1 MQGLAAKASLLD
13 IATVANKSSKGSENF
28 IESNQNLSDDSSQGD
43 FLSSLLSAIDETNEF
58 LPDRLKIS
66 DKEISAEIIA
76 NIEKNSNFFGF
87 SSENNEMSI
96 FESLSFMEVL
106 GVLETLK
113 IKSTDVKLSNLSNL
127 TQQFLQSESN
137 FNALK
142 GAKNLSELLDIAKGL
157 DLNVSNIKIDRI
169 LDLKNTFPNLDKA
182 GFFNQSLESAFKDI
196 LNTKI
201 SNIVDKIEKKDK
213 NTNVNSNKNSKDIL
227 SQALKLTDEKVKTK
241 DSKDK
246 KIENLDNNDLLKL
259 DTKNQTIKDTKV
271 ENLITDNEA
280 IIKNTND
287 KTSNKLAVDEIKKED
302 FKEVKTNAKK
312 DELPLKDDSQ
322 KIKENMPKINE
333 NIKTENKNETFNKI
347 QENKEVSKDISKEKP
362 LENKSN
368 LQENSE
374 LKNENSKVKTQN
386 LDTNTIKNLA
396 KQDEKQEL
404 KLDNTDKNLALNKD
418 EKIDDKIDNKQNINT
433 KQDNTKQAEIKQA
446 DIENTKPSLQT
457 TQVKSAEK
465 VVVDTSVLK
474 NIKQEPSTKESD
486 IITDNKLELNTK
498 INQNKINPNLANSNP
513 NNNLEQQNS
522 QSQNQNTKEIATNN
536 NVKEHNTDTKS
547 DVKYNTNELNNLV
560 STLSKISANELKANL
575 NVRETFS
582 YFANDLKE
590 QMQQFKAPI
599 TKLNITLNP
608 SNLGEVEVTLIQRG
622 SALHINFNS
631 NPNTMALFVQNQA
644 EFKNSLVNMGFT
656 GLEMNFS
663 DQKQKDQK
671 EQTSKNKNS
680 YKASG
685 DFAISEPTQSPLELI
700 LAKYF

>member
-13 IATVANKSSKGSENF
+13 IATVANDIKSSKGSENF
-28 IESNQNLSDDSSQGD
+28 IESNQNLNDDSPSSQGD

-106 GVLETLK
+106 GVLEKLK

-182 GFFNQSLESAFKDI
+182 GFFNHSLESAFKDI
-196 LNTKI
+196 INTKI

-213 NTNVNSNKNSKDIL
+213 NTNVNLSNKNSKDIL
-227 SQALKLTDEKVKTK
+227 AQALKLTEEKVKTK

-271 ENLITDNEA
+271 ENLITDNETVT
-280 IIKNTND
+280 KNTND
-287 KTSNKLAVDEIKKED
+287 KTNNKFVSDGIKKENLQ
-302 FKEVKTNAKK
+302 EIKTNVKK
-312 DELPLKDDSQ
+312 DELSLKDDSQ
-322 KIKENMPKINE
+322 KIKENISKEVKINE
-333 NIKTENKNETFNKI
+333 NIKTEDKDEVFNKI
-347 QENKEVSKDISKEKP
+347 QVNKEASKDILKE
-362 LENKSN
+362 NTNN
-368 LQENSE
+368 LQQNNE
-374 LKNENSKVKTQN
+374 LKNENSKIKTQN
-386 LDTNTIKNLA
+386 LDTNITKNLV

-404 KLDNTDKNLALNKD
+404 KFDSADKNLPLSKD
-418 EKIDDKIDNKQNINT
+418 EKIDDKINNKQNTNT
-433 KQDNTKQAEIKQA
+433 KQDNIKQA
-446 DIENTKPSLQT
+446 YIENTKLSLQT
-457 TQVKSAEK
+457 TQVKAAEK
-465 VVVDTSVLK
+465 VVIDTSTLK
-474 NIKQEPSTKESD
+474 NTKQEINIKESD
-486 IITDNKLELNTK
+486 ITDKKLEFNTN
-498 INQNKINPNLANSNP
+498 INQNKINLNLTNSNL
-513 NNNLEQQNS
+513 NNNLDQQNS
-522 QSQNQNTKEIATNN
+522 QNQNQNKKEIITNN
-536 NVKEHNTDTKS
+536 NTKEHNTDAKS

-560 STLSKISANELKANL
+560 STLSKISTNEFKANL
-575 NVRETFS
+575 NIKETFS

-599 TKLNITLNP
+599 TRLNITLNP

-663 DQKQKDQK
+663 DQKQKEQK

-685 DFAISEPTQSPLELI
+685 DFAINEPTQSPLELI